1 MRILILSDDFPPI
14 SFGGAGIAAYR
25 LTNELQARGHEVEV
39 FSTVQSKALA
49 GQSDYGGLLTHFY
62 YCNYKHCLSGWV
74 SLYNP
79 QILRSLE
86 YKIKTFQPDVVHA
99 HNIHYYI
106 SYGALRLAKKYCN
119 RVFLTAHDTNIFY
132 PDKFNEYIDRSNLAI
147 PTTVNYKLTP
157 ILKLKVIKKTFN
169 PFRLLII
176 KYYLKSANKIFAVSD
191 KLTQALE
198 QNSIT
203 NVETIYNGVPLNDN
217 FNNIDAKNNFR
228 DKFNIP
234 QDKKIILMAGRFNTF
249 KGARLI
255 LPYISELA
263 KHRHDFLFVFAG
275 QKNNLT
281 KEITKQAEELG
292 LSQYLLFSDWIE
304 SEMMESAYEA
314 CDVIV
319 TPSVYLDVF
328 NLTNIEAMKHKKPVV
343 GTCFGGTSEIVV
355 DGVTGYIVNPYDI
368 KKTAERIVELLNNR
382 EKRIN
387 FGMAGY
393 NRVLEKFS
401 LDYLIDKTVIYYKK

>member
-263 KHRHDFLFVFAG
+263 
-275 QKNNLT
+275 
-281 KEITKQAEELG
+281 
-292 LSQYLLFSDWIE
+292 
-304 SEMMESAYEA
+304 
-314 CDVIV
+314 
-319 TPSVYLDVF
+319 
-328 NLTNIEAMKHKKPVV
+328 
-343 GTCFGGTSEIVV
+343 
-355 DGVTGYIVNPYDI
+355 
-368 KKTAERIVELLNNR
+368 
-382 EKRIN
+382 
-387 FGMAGY
+387 
-393 NRVLEKFS
+393 
-401 LDYLIDKTVIYYKK
+401 